1 MAMSDQRKKGAE
13 WFEKVMTFSPPATG
27 GSPFLEQTFDHLFAD
42 LWSRPGLGTRER
54 RLITLTTLIGFGNEM
69 ALTLHFTGALESG
82 DLTVDELEELI
93 LHAAHYGGWPGA
105 AIASTV
111 LMKLRAERAK
121 AGK

>member
-1 MAMSDQRKKGAE
+1 MASSEKRKKGAE
-13 WFEKVMTFSPPATG
+13 WFEKVMTFPAPVTDE
-27 GSPFLEQTFDHLFAD
+27 SPFLEQTFDHLFAD

-54 RLITLTTLIGFGNEM
+54 RLITLTILIGFGNEM
-69 ALTLHFTGALESG
+69 ALTLHFSGALKSG

-111 LMKLRAERAK
+111 LAKLRAEHKK
-121 AGK
+121 AGG